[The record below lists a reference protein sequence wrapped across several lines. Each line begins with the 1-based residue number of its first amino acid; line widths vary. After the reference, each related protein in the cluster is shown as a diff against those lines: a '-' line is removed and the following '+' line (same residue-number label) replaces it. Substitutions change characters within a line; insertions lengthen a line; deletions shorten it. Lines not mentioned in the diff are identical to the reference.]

1 MKKAYDFNK
10 FARGKLGEVYKPYTL
25 AEAFKPGEDGMP
37 SIPTVCV
44 LSITSDIAIIHRCVT
59 KHYIKSPDAIVR
71 YFMYL
76 DKISDNTLKYIVRFV
91 KAFLL
96 TDIPKDFSDVEPES
110 CTQIFL
116 LTFLMMK
123 YNEGKNL
130 KCDERLNKITF
141 KVTDKSEDNI
151 LSYVKSDTVSFL
163 TMLAED
169 DSKVCFDAVMS
180 SLNNCL
186 LSVDTTRAEMNRIKN
201 LARYFLITMAME
213 YTREEVVGDAK
224 DALAVLGILKKQ
236 ITKYDT
242 KAVDKL
248 SGEKDYLV
256 KENAE
261 LKEKIAKLEK
271 SDKVIDE
278 LQQENLKLVNLNVAY
293 ERKLAKARYTMPVK
307 TADSIN
313 VAEYNETAANGE
325 KVISDNDLAK
335 YNITVVATKDR
346 VKKASWFK
354 LADVAPAQ
362 TSPERIAGSD
372 LVIICTS
379 FISHPIFYRVREYCK
394 RYNIKYIYNPD
405 QIINQDRMIESIRQ
419 SAIIGLG
426 L

>member
-44 LSITSDIAIIHRCVT
+44 LSITSDMAIIHRCVT

-248 SGEKDYLV
+248 SDEKDCLV
-256 KENAE
+256 RENAE

-278 LQQENLKLVNLNVAY
+278 LQQENLKLVNLNAAY
-293 ERKLAKARYTMPVK
+293 ERKLAKARYTAPVK
-307 TADSIN
+307 AVDSIN
-313 VAEYNETAANGE
+313 VEEDNETDTNGE
-325 KVISDNDLAK
+325 KVISDNELAK

-346 VKKASWFK
+346 VKKASWFR

-362 TSPERIAGSD
+362 ISPERIAGSD

-379 FISHPIFYRVREYCK
+379 FISHPIFYRVRDYCK

-419 SAIIGLG
+419 SVIAGLG

>member
-10 FARGKLGEVYKPYTL
+10 FAKGKLSEVYKPYTL

-44 LSITSDIAIIHRCVT
+44 LSIVRDMTVIHRCVT
-59 KHYIKSPDAIVR
+59 KHYIKSPDAMVR

-91 KAFLL
+91 KAFVL
-96 TDIPKDFSDVEPES
+96 TDIPKDFSDVEPEL

-141 KVTDKSEDNI
+141 NVTAKSEDNI
-151 LSYVKSDTVSFL
+151 LSYVKNDTVSFL

-169 DSKVCFDAVMS
+169 DPKICFNAVMS

-186 LSVDTTRAEMNRIKN
+186 LSVDTTRAEMNRVKS
-201 LARYFLITMAME
+201 LARYFLVTMAME
-213 YTREEVVGDAK
+213 YVREELVGEEK
-224 DALAVLGILKKQ
+224 DALSVLGILKEQ

-248 SGEKDYLV
+248 SNEKDCLA

-261 LKEKIAKLEK
+261 LKERIAKLEK

-278 LQQENLKLVNLNVAY
+278 LQQENLKLVNLNAAY
-293 ERKLAKARYTMPVK
+293 ERKLVKARYTMPVK
-307 TADSIN
+307 TANSIN
-313 VAEYNETAANGE
+313 VAEDDDTDINDE
-325 KVISDNDLAK
+325 KAISDNDLAK

-346 VKKASWFK
+346 VRKASWFK

-419 SAIIGLG
+419 SAITGLG

>member
-10 FARGKLGEVYKPYTL
+10 FARGKLSEVYKPYTL
-25 AEAFKPGEDGMP
+25 VEAFKPGEDGMP

-44 LSITSDIAIIHRCVT
+44 LSIISDMTIIHRCVT
-59 KHYIKSPDAIVR
+59 KHYIKSPDAMVR
-71 YFMYL
+71 YFMCL

-96 TDIPKDFSDVEPES
+96 TDIPKDFSKVKPEL

-123 YNEGKNL
+123 YNEGQNL

-141 KVTDKSEDNI
+141 KVDDKSEDNI
-151 LSYVKSDTVSFL
+151 LSYVKNDTVSFL

-169 DSKVCFDAVMS
+169 DPKVCFNAVMS

-186 LSVDTTRAEMNRIKN
+186 LAVDTTRAEMNRIKN
-201 LARYFLITMAME
+201 LARYFLLAIAVATA
-213 YTREEVVGDAK
+213 REEQSEHVK
-224 DALAVLGILKKQ
+224 YTLELLELLKEQ
-236 ITKYDT
+236 LRECDT
-242 KAVDKL
+242 KSVNKL
-248 SGEKDYLV
+248 LARKDRLV
-256 KENAE
+256 KENAV

-278 LQQENLKLVNLNVAY
+278 LQQENLKLVNLNAAY
-293 ERKLAKARYTMPVK
+293 ERKLAKARSTMPAK
-307 TADSIN
+307 MADLID
-313 VAEYNETAANGE
+313 VAEDDGYTKDE

-354 LADVAPAQ
+354 LADVAPTQ

>member
-10 FARGKLGEVYKPYTL
+10 FARGKLNDVYKPYTL
-25 AEAFKPGEDGMP
+25 AEAFKSGEDGMP

-44 LSITSDIAIIHRCVT
+44 LSIANDMPVIHRCVT
-59 KHYIKSPDAIVR
+59 KHYIKSPADMTR

-91 KAFLL
+91 KAFLF
-96 TDIPKDFSDVEPES
+96 TDIPKDFSDVKPEL

-130 KCDERLNKITF
+130 KCDERLNKITL

-151 LSYVKSDTVSFL
+151 LSYVKNDTVSFL
-163 TMLAED
+163 TVLAED
-169 DSKVCFDAVMS
+169 DSKICFNAVMS

-186 LSVDTTRAEMNRIKN
+186 LSVDTTRAEMNRIKS
-201 LARYFLITMAME
+201 LSRYFLITMAME

-224 DALAVLGILKKQ
+224 DALAVLGILKEQ

-248 SGEKDYLV
+248 SGEIAYLV

-261 LKEKIAKLEK
+261 LKEKIAKLKE
-271 SDKVIDE
+271 SDKIIDE
-278 LQQENLKLVNLNVAY
+278 LQQENLKLISLNAAY
-293 ERKLAKARYTMPVK
+293 ERKLAKARSTMPVK

-313 VAEYNETAANGE
+313 VAEDNDTNDE
-325 KVISDNDLAK
+325 KVISDDELAK
-335 YNITVVATKDR
+335 YSIIVVATKDR
-346 VKKASWFK
+346 IKKESWFK
-354 LADVAPAQ
+354 LADVTPAQ

-419 SAIIGLG
+419 SAITGLG